1 MQTQRETTA
10 LPQSVPER
18 ISLALLARLVELR
31 KANVVTSS
39 SYWEEWSQFK
49 GKNGRNF
56 RCSRLTGFHVI
67 WCLLTVQPVRTSSK
81 FQIRHIFRHFRK
93 KLNFKDACLV
103 QSIKHDFLKIEIF
116 FKKICKIIII
126 IIDKMK

>member
-49 GKNGRNF
+49 GKKR
-56 RCSRLTGFHVI
+56 SEL
-67 WCLLTVQPVRTSSK
+67 PV
-81 FQIRHIFRHFRK
+81 FQINRFSRYLVFVNGTTCQNKLQVSDSPHFQT
-93 KLNFKDACLV
+93 F
-103 QSIKHDFLKIEIF
+103 SEEIEF
-116 FKKICKIIII
+116 
-126 IIDKMK
+126 